1 MSEAIKW
8 GQFGNEFML
17 MTEDKYGL
25 VQIEHDGLVCAQI
38 GRRFGE
44 KPSPRKLMP
53 YFEDYHHAKWL
64 DGVEEAK
71 KWVEDQLRVTV
82 PDDPAQCWVIMRS
95 DNKDQVFDGPF
106 FTEEEARLHV
116 LPSSDYEF
124 TVEPWTLR
132 KSEERNA

>member
-1 MSEAIKW
+1 MSEVIKW

-71 KWVEDQLRVTV
+71 KWVEDQLKVTV
-82 PDDPAQCWVIMRS
+82 PDEAAMVLALIAEIERLQVIE
-95 DNKDQVFDGPF
+95 NYYIGNELKQK
-106 FTEEEARLHV
+106 
-116 LPSSDYEF
+116 
-124 TVEPWTLR
+124 
-132 KSEERNA
+132 KSEAAND